1 LLRAV
6 PVVAAE
12 DTRRTRALL
21 SHLDAHPRLLSYHAH
36 SPRHVAEQL
45 LGILGEGRDV
55 ALVSDAGTPLVSD
68 PGAALVAEVRSAG
81 FGVVPLPGPSAVTA
95 ALSAAGFPA
104 DRYIFAGFLPRKGSE
119 RARLL
124 ARAGRE
130 EWTSVFFEA
139 PGRVAELLSD
149 LVPVCGAER
158 QAVVARELS
167 KLHEDFQSGTLAE
180 LAARMTANPPR
191 GECTIVVS
199 GAPAVSEE
207 VQPERVGP
215 AARRLLAA
223 GVSRRET
230 SELLSELFGLS
241 RNQAYQLVMEVSGQ

>member
-1 LLRAV
+1 LRAV

-36 SPRHVAEQL
+36 SPGRVTEQL
-45 LGILGEGRDV
+45 MRILGEGQDV
-55 ALVSDAGTPLVSD
+55 ALVSDAGTPVISD

-139 PGRVAELLSD
+139 PGRVADLLSD
-149 LVPVCGAER
+149 LVLACGAER
-158 QAVVARELS
+158 PAVVARELS
-167 KLHEDFQSGTLAE
+167 KLHEEFQSGTLGDLAE
-180 LAARMTANPPR
+180 RMAADPPR
-191 GECTIVVS
+191 GECTIVLA
-199 GAPAVSEE
+199 GASVVPEE
-207 VQPERVGP
+207 SHSQRADE

-230 SELLSELFGLS
+230 SELLSELFGVP